1 MKINGFVFYVDC
13 FIDFYVVELI
23 KGNVLIFVFLSVILK
38 LIILR
43 CFFLVCENNL
53 FVIIKKVL
61 KVKINFIF

>member
-43 CFFLVCENNL
+43 CFFFLYLVCENNL
-53 FVIIKKVL
+53 FVIIKR
-61 KVKINFIF
+61 F

>member
-43 CFFLVCENNL
+43 CFFLYLVCENNL
-53 FVIIKKVL
+53 FVIIKR
-61 KVKINFIF
+61 F

>member
-43 CFFLVCENNL
+43 CFF
-53 FVIIKKVL
+53 FVFGMWK
-61 KVKINFIF
+61 